1 MIEKIFIVFV
11 ILEAFGLVLHIL
23 DSIRCW
29 SDRIYY
35 RKQQEIINASNR
47 ESYELSKQQTKLLD
61 DYRRQVAILV
71 SNQTDIGTRLSQVE
85 NKLKK
90 PVKKTTKK
98 TSVKKSNY
106 DEQMKDYF
114 SATKAQENGG

>member
-1 MIEKIFIVFV
+1 MIEKIFIIFV
-11 ILEAFGLVLHIL
+11 ILEAFGLFLHIL

-29 SDRIYY
+29 GDRIYY
-35 RKQQEIINASNR
+35 RKNQER
-47 ESYELSKQQTKLLD
+47 VQHRDDEMCKLNKETAEKLD
-61 DYRRQVAILV
+61 LFTRQVNYLCNFSSELNI
-71 SNQTDIGTRLSQVE
+71 RLKQVE

-98 TSVKKSNY
+98 TSVKKSNH

>member
-11 ILEAFGLVLHIL
+11 IMEAFGLVLHIL

-29 SDRIYY
+29 GDRKYY

-47 ESYELSKQQTKLLD
+47 ESYELNKHQAEILD
-61 DYRRQVAILV
+61 DYRRQVAIIV
-71 SNQTDIGTRLSQVE
+71 SNQTDIGTRLAQVE
-85 NKLKK
+85 DKLKK

-98 TSVKKSNY
+98 QSVKKLNY
-106 DEQMKDYF
+106 DE
-114 SATKAQENGG
+114 

>member
-11 ILEAFGLVLHIL
+11 IMEAFGLVLHIL

-35 RKQQEIINASNR
+35 RKQQEIINTSNH
-47 ESYELSKQQTKLLD
+47 ESYELSKQQTELLD

-71 SNQTDIGTRLSQVE
+71 SNQTDIDTRLSQVE
-85 NKLKK
+85 DKLKK

-98 TSVKKSNY
+98 G
-106 DEQMKDYF
+106 E
-114 SATKAQENGG
+114 TK

>member
-11 ILEAFGLVLHIL
+11 VIEAFGLVLHIL

-47 ESYELSKQQTKLLD
+47 ESYELNKHQAEILD
-61 DYRRQVAILV
+61 DYRRQVAIIV
-71 SNQTDIGTRLSQVE
+71 SNQTDIGIRLSQVE
-85 NKLKK
+85 DKLKKPVKKTSAKK

-98 TSVKKSNY
+98 G
-106 DEQMKDYF
+106 E
-114 SATKAQENGG
+114 TK

>member
-11 ILEAFGLVLHIL
+11 VIEAFGLVLHIL

-35 RKQQEIINASNR
+35 RKQQDIVNASNR
-47 ESYELSKQQTKLLD
+47 ESYELNKHQAKILD
-61 DYRRQVAILV
+61 EYRRQIAILV
-71 SNQTDIGTRLSQVE
+71 SNQTNINTRLAQIE
-85 NKLKK
+85 DKLKK